1 MAKQIED
8 IIPNDKKSIRDIP
21 IPESRRKI
29 NLIDNTYQAPSRST
43 AQPEPL
49 PEDEET
55 YHQPIYERPS
65 QTFSDSRPVE
75 TSQPAP
81 TPIPR
86 PEAPNHR
93 DFSPYAKKR
102 TLPRKPLIIAS
113 VIGLII
119 LSLGI
124 FSLFTGAT
132 VTYTPKS
139 QSLSYS
145 SDTFTAKKE
154 GTPEELL
161 FSVIKITEE
170 KSAEAPASGEEKV
183 NQKASGVIIVYNNS
197 SPSPQRLIKTTRFE
211 TPDGKIYRI
220 ANDITVPGQKTVGGK
235 TQPGSLEVTVY
246 ADQPGESY
254 NMGLSDFTLPGLKGD
269 PKFTTIYAR
278 SKTPMT
284 GGLVGTVKKV
294 SAEDKKTAETTI
306 ETGLKESLLNE
317 ASAQVPADFI
327 LIPTLSQT
335 TFEKLPE
342 GASTGDKA
350 IVRERGNFSG
360 VIFKKS
366 DLIRFIASKKTTV
379 ASTDMLDADLNTLI
393 INFVQSPAGDLA
405 SENAI
410 TFNVSGD
417 TMVVW
422 ISDEASIASQ
432 LKGKSKSELKQV
444 LNNFPSIVEA
454 DAVVRPFWKRS
465 FPDDIQ
471 KIKFIKEIK

>member
-8 IIPNDKKSIRDIP
+8 IIPSDKKSIRDIP
-21 IPESRRKI
+21 IPENRRKI
-29 NLIDNTYQAPSRST
+29 NLIDNSFENPVRPTPPPAYE
-43 AQPEPL
+43 PEPR
-49 PEDEET
+49 EEYT
-55 YHQPIYERPS
+55 RPVFERPT
-65 QTFSDSRPVE
+65 QTFSDIKPVE
-75 TSQPAP
+75 QPKP

-86 PEAPNHR
+86 SQIPTHK
-93 DFSPYAKKR
+93 DFSPYSRKKG
-102 TLPRKPLIIAS
+102 LPRKPLL
-113 VIGLII
+113 IGGVVGAII
-119 LSLGI
+119 LAMGI
-124 FSLFTGAT
+124 FSLFNGAT
-132 VTYTPKS
+132 ITYTPKS
-139 QSLSYS
+139 QSLTFNN
-145 SDTFTAKKE
+145 DTFTAKKE
-154 GTPEELL
+154 GLPEDLL

-211 TPDGKIYRI
+211 TPDGKVYRI
-220 ANDITVPGQKTVGGK
+220 ANDITVPGQKTVAGK

-254 NMGLSDFTLPGLKGD
+254 NIGLSDFTLPGLKGD

-294 SAEDKKTAETTI
+294 SAEDKRAAETTI
-306 ETGLKESLLNE
+306 ESGLKESLLAE
-317 ASAQVPADFI
+317 ASAQVPADFV

-350 IVRERGNFSG
+350 VVRERGNFSG

-379 ASTDMLDADLNTLI
+379 ASTDTLDADISKLS
-393 INFVQSPAGDLA
+393 INFVQTPSGELA
-405 SENAI
+405 SEDSI

-422 ISDEASIASQ
+422 ISDEPSIASQ
-432 LKGKSKSELKQV
+432 LKGKGKGELKEV